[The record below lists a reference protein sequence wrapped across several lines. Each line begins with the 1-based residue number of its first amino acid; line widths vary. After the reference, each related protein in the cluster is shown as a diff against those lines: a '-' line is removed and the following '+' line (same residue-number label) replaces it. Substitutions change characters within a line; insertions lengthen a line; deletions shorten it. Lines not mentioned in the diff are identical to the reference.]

1 MERLGWRMRLTGAKP
16 DTLELM
22 TGIKERRFF
31 EKGTTGV
38 QVRLC
43 SHTTA
48 AAAAQ
53 LTMMTSSGLFCGCMM
68 FRHQTHRMVVHHQQR
83 LVPHLSVCSVCLRS

>member
-31 EKGTTGV
+31 EKGTTRV

-43 SHTTA
+43 ST
-48 AAAAQ
+48 Q
-53 LTMMTSSGLFCGCMM
+53 
-68 FRHQTHRMVVHHQQR
+68 QQR
-83 LVPHLSVCSVCLRS
+83 QQQHNSQ

>member
-1 MERLGWRMRLTGAKP
+1 MERLGWRVRLTGAKP

-38 QVRLC
+38 QVSFGTAC
-43 SHTTA
+43 ST
-48 AAAAQ
+48 
-53 LTMMTSSGLFCGCMM
+53 
-68 FRHQTHRMVVHHQQR
+68 QQQSFYGG
-83 LVPHLSVCSVCLRS
+83 VETPAEEWGGNPY